1 MFKKKILSLSA
12 EGMEILPEELFQSNV
27 LKQKVS
33 VCPAT
38 TFGGFVD
45 FTLAYSE
52 RVGVQSDRFSIS
64 GKKIYIGDFVNQ
76 PLTHMEKIVFL

>member
-1 MFKKKILSLSA
+1 M
-12 EGMEILPEELFQSNV
+12 PEELFQSDV

-38 TFGGFVD
+38 TFGGCVD

-52 RVGVQSDRFSIS
+52 RVSVQSDRFSIS
-64 GKKIYIGDFVNQ
+64 NEKINIGDFVNQ
-76 PLTHMEKIVFL
+76 LLMYMEKIVFL